1 MEERKS
7 MGGALVDVFDAGL
20 TLVKSEINAVARKAG
35 EIAKAKGIGAVL
47 LLASTGPLILGLIFI
62 ILAVFYGLMRLG
74 LGAWAAALIIALL
87 SFAVTGALIVL
98 GIKKLGTEVQM
109 NEPRFRRSETDTAP
123 ATSASSAQPFPATN
137 AASHTTGT
145 HGTTSQ
151 GTGTHSVAGSTGR
164 DAYNPSGPR
173 VEIGRDASTHAA
185 GETRVTREG
194 GGTAT
199 IRVEGGETTVPVYES
214 KPSGEPV
221 HYGSGLNKQIDGS
234 AAGEGHHAATRGHQH
249 DPNLQEPVVLKDAP
263 GIPVSTA
270 ATFRDDM
277 KKGGQ
282 S

>member
-35 EIAKAKGIGAVL
+35 QIAKAKGIGAVL
-47 LLASTGPLILGLIFI
+47 LLAATGPLILGLVFV

-74 LGAWAAALIIALL
+74 LGAWAAALLIAIL
-87 SFAVTGALIVL
+87 SFVVTAALIFI
-98 GIKKLGTEVQM
+98 GIQKLGAEVPM
-109 NEPRFRRSETDTAP
+109 DEPRHRRSDDLRDHADTRPVGSAGARP
-123 ATSASSAQPFPATN
+123 AT
-137 AASHTTGT
+137 
-145 HGTTSQ
+145 
-151 GTGTHSVAGSTGR
+151 GSNTER
-164 DAYNPSGPR
+164 DAHNPSGPR
-173 VEIGRDASTHAA
+173 VEIGRDAGQYAA
-185 GETRVTREG
+185 GENRVTREG

-199 IRVEGGETTVPVYES
+199 VRIEGGETTVPVYES
-214 KPSGEPV
+214 KPGGEPA

-234 AAGEGHHAATRGHQH
+234 EVGKGHRGDEHHAH

-270 ATFRDDM
+270 PTFRDDM

>member
-47 LLASTGPLILGLIFI
+47 LLAATGPLILGLIFI

-87 SFAVTGALIVL
+87 SFVVTGALIFV
-98 GIKKLGTEVQM
+98 GIKKLGAEVQM
-109 NEPRFRRSETDTAP
+109 NEPRYRRPDDLSDRADHTDARP
-123 ATSASSAQPFPATN
+123 AS
-137 AASHTTGT
+137 
-145 HGTTSQ
+145 
-151 GTGTHSVAGSTGR
+151 GSNTDR
-164 DAYNPSGPR
+164 DARNPSGPR
-173 VEIGRDASTHAA
+173 VDIGRDASQHAA
-185 GETRVTREG
+185 GENRVTRDG
-194 GGTAT
+194 HGTAT
-199 IRVEGGETTVPVYES
+199 VRIEGGETTVPVYES
-214 KPSGEPV
+214 KPGGEPAN
-221 HYGSGLNKQIDGS
+221 YGSGLNKQIDGS
-234 AAGEGHHAATRGHQH
+234 EAGEGHRGGGDHGHGHH

>member
-35 EIAKAKGIGAVL
+35 QIAKAKGIGAVL
-47 LLASTGPLILGLIFI
+47 LLAATGPLILGLVFV

-74 LGAWAAALIIALL
+74 LGAWAAALLIAIL
-87 SFAVTGALIVL
+87 SFVVTAALIFI
-98 GIKKLGTEVQM
+98 GIQKLGAEVPM
-109 NEPRFRRSETDTAP
+109 DEPRHRRSDDHADHADTRPVGSAGTRP
-123 ATSASSAQPFPATN
+123 AT
-137 AASHTTGT
+137 
-145 HGTTSQ
+145 
-151 GTGTHSVAGSTGR
+151 GSNTER
-164 DAYNPSGPR
+164 DAHNPSGPR
-173 VEIGRDASTHAA
+173 VEIGRDAGQYAA
-185 GETRVTREG
+185 GENRVTREG

-199 IRVEGGETTVPVYES
+199 VRIEGGETTVPVYES
-214 KPSGEPV
+214 KPGGEPA

-234 AAGEGHHAATRGHQH
+234 EVGKGHRGDEHHAH

-270 ATFRDDM
+270 PTFRDDM

>member
-35 EIAKAKGIGAVL
+35 QIAKAKGIGAVL
-47 LLASTGPLILGLIFI
+47 LLAATGPLILGLVFV

-87 SFAVTGALIVL
+87 SFAVTGALIFI
-98 GIKKLGTEVQM
+98 GIQKLGAEVHM
-109 NEPRFRRSETDTAP
+109 DEPRYRRPEPDRVDSAVPP
-123 ATSASSAQPFPATN
+123 AAATPRP
-137 AASHTTGT
+137 
-145 HGTTSQ
+145 
-151 GTGTHSVAGSTGR
+151 AGSTTER
-164 DAYNPSGPR
+164 DAHNPSGPR
-173 VEIGRDASTHAA
+173 VEIGRDAGQYAA
-185 GETRVTREG
+185 GENRVTREG

-199 IRVEGGETTVPVYES
+199 VRTEGGETTVPVYES
-214 KPSGEPV
+214 KPGGEPA
-221 HYGSGLNKQIDGS
+221 HYGSGLNKEIDGS
-234 AAGEGHHAATRGHQH
+234 EVGKGHRGDGHHAH

-270 ATFRDDM
+270 PTFRDDM

>member
-47 LLASTGPLILGLIFI
+47 LLASTGPLILGLVFI

-87 SFAVTGALIVL
+87 SFAVTGALIFL

-109 NEPRFRRSETDTAP
+109 NEPRSRRSDTDSDTAP
-123 ATSASSAQPFPATN
+123 AVSSGTSKAIPATG
-137 AASHTTGT
+137 AASHMT
-145 HGTTSQ
+145 HNA
-151 GTGTHSVAGSTGR
+151 GTHSTGGSTER
-164 DAYNPSGPR
+164 DAYNPNGPR
-173 VEIGRDASTHAA
+173 VDIGRDASNHAA
-185 GETRVTREG
+185 GENRVTREG
-194 GGTAT
+194 SGTAT
-199 IRVEGGETTVPVYES
+199 VRIEGGEITVPVYES
-214 KPSGEPV
+214 KPGGEPAN
-221 HYGSGLNKQIDGS
+221 YGSGLNKQIDGS
-234 AAGEGHHAATRGHQH
+234 DAGEGHRGGTHGHRH

>member
-35 EIAKAKGIGAVL
+35 QIAKAKGIGAVL
-47 LLASTGPLILGLIFI
+47 LLAATGPLILGLVFI

-74 LGAWAAALIIALL
+74 LGAWAAALLIALL
-87 SFAVTGALIVL
+87 SFAVTGALIFI
-98 GIKKLGTEVQM
+98 GIRKLGAEVHM
-109 NEPRFRRSETDTAP
+109 DEPRYRRPDDLGDRADHTDTRPVGSAASRP
-123 ATSASSAQPFPATN
+123 AT
-137 AASHTTGT
+137 
-145 HGTTSQ
+145 
-151 GTGTHSVAGSTGR
+151 GSNTER
-164 DAYNPSGPR
+164 DAHNPSGPR
-173 VEIGRDASTHAA
+173 VEIGRDAGQYAA
-185 GETRVTREG
+185 GENRVTREG

-199 IRVEGGETTVPVYES
+199 VRIEGGETTVPVYES
-214 KPSGEPV
+214 KPGGEASN
-221 HYGSGLNKQIDGS
+221 YGSGLNKQIDGS
-234 AAGEGHHAATRGHQH
+234 EVGKGHRGDEHHAH

-270 ATFRDDM
+270 PTFRDDM